1 MNKKYELV
9 QDIKQPN
16 DHNYKAG
23 EIFTKKNKDEN
34 SAYLSSDERR
44 AFHPCIVENNP
55 TWFKEIVSE
64 PKIEVDLFQGLVDSK
79 TNYSSDKGY
88 YNKYYL
94 HIYNCKLSNEQ
105 HSLIKEAIEKILNP
119 NTSTP
124 TSELVED
131 KKDADWEILSYL
143 ADYVKGQFVE
153 YKKHSNGSF
162 GFIPENILKSCGK
175 IHSVLRKSDNTVW
188 TIGDEV
194 YYDVYENKTHFKI
207 DSFKVEKNIVYLY
220 ENTCPMTVIEKV
232 LRLPTTAND
241 KEVKKEPFVWT
252 DELAFEFANHW
263 IRDRKTKYEALDEF
277 KSIH

>member
-64 PKIEVDLFQGLVDSK
+64 PKIEVHPIQPHDNFKGNGADTYWYQFSCNKNLGAYQLEQIRYNAEK
-79 TNYSSDKGY
+79 T
-88 YNKYYL
+88 L
-94 HIYNCKLSNEQ
+94 
-105 HSLIKEAIEKILNP
+105 